1 MHVAV
6 IHELMNFQ
14 IVDYWCEAGRFC
26 ICQCYLSCCLVGLLR
41 TVGVLAG
48 NFIERCNYYFAR
60 IGEQSIVMSMSV
72 YLSVRSHIFGTTRLI
87 FTKFFMHAMAMARS
101 SCGGIVMCYM
111 TSYLH
116 IS

>member
-48 NFIERCNYYFAR
+48 NFIERCNCYSAA

-72 YLSVRSHIFGTTRLI
+72 CLCICLSAVI
-87 FTKFFMHAMAMARS
+87 S
-101 SCGGIVMCYM
+101 SE
-111 TSYLH
+111 LH
-116 IS
+116 V